1 MSKFKCFQTISQ
13 LPKSLIG
20 FLHADWQIQMYYIAL
35 APLVYIFIFY
45 WLLPTSAAWLYS
57 RGDFTGARKVLVKLS
72 KRFPR
77 SNIDDQFIGEVEKS
91 VQMKM
96 EDSVGQTFTQADLF
110 KTPNMRLV
118 TIVEM
123 YQWFATTLGFKNQ
136 STLDMK
142 NLTLK
147 LARCVC
153 DSIGRKSFNFY
164 TSYQNQEFRR
174 TFFD

>member
-1 MSKFKCFQTISQ
+1 MSKFKGFKTI
-13 LPKSLIG
+13 LNRTKSLIG
-20 FLHADWQIQMYYIAL
+20 FLHSDWQIQMYYIAL

-57 RGDFTGARKVLVKLS
+57 RGDFTGARKVLLKLS
-72 KRFPR
+72 AKFPR
-77 SNIDDQFIGEVEKS
+77 SNIDDQFIDEVEKS

-96 EDSVGQTFTQADLF
+96 EDSAGQTFTQADLF

-136 STLDMK
+136 SSLDMK
-142 NLTLK
+142 NLTLA
-147 LARCVC
+147 LAGCVC
-153 DSIGRKSFNFY
+153 HTIGRKSFNFY
-164 TSYQNQEFRR
+164 TSYRDQKLRK
-174 TFFD
+174 TVV

>member
-1 MSKFKCFQTISQ
+1 
-13 LPKSLIG
+13 
-20 FLHADWQIQMYYIAL
+20 MYYIAL

-57 RGDFTGARKVLVKLS
+57 RGDFTGARKVLLKVAVK
-72 KRFPR
+72 FPR
-77 SNIDDQFIGEVEKS
+77 SNIDDQFIDELEKS

-96 EDSVGQTFTQADLF
+96 EDSAGQTFTQADLF

-136 STLDMK
+136 SSLDMK
-142 NLTLK
+142 NLTLT
-147 LARCVC
+147 LAGCVYYTIC
-153 DSIGRKSFNFY
+153 RKSLNFI
-164 TSYQNQEFRR
+164 EIKKLEKPFFRLR
-174 TFFD
+174 LIN

>member
-1 MSKFKCFQTISQ
+1 
-13 LPKSLIG
+13 
-20 FLHADWQIQMYYIAL
+20 
-35 APLVYIFIFY
+35 
-45 WLLPTSAAWLYS
+45 
-57 RGDFTGARKVLVKLS
+57 
-72 KRFPR
+72 
-77 SNIDDQFIGEVEKS
+77 
-91 VQMKM
+91 M

-174 TFFD
+174 TFFDWICQIEIK